1 MFVTEGLP
9 SSIRCAVGPT
19 AGEYTL
25 LSVTRG
31 AARYPRPVRIGL
43 TILGLLLA
51 GAGVVWI
58 LQGLR
63 VAFAPRSFMTGDPVW
78 IALGLSA
85 VLVGLALVIWSRRSG

>member
-1 MFVTEGLP
+1 M
-9 SSIRCAVGPT
+9 AN
-19 AGEYTL
+19 
-25 LSVTRG
+25 G

-63 VAFAPRSFMTGDPVW
+63 VAFAPRSFMTGDPLW
-78 IALGLSA
+78 IALGALTLA
-85 VLVGLALVIWSRRSG
+85 IGLALVIWSRRSG